1 MKKILPGERKAQ
13 SPNIS
18 IGGTLT
24 SDKSLITDSFN
35 KMMMMMKPLF
45 KCHKGILVDDG
56 TYCGH

>member
-1 MKKILPGERKAQ
+1 MKKILPGERKAP

-45 KCHKGILVDDG
+45 KCHKRDSSR
-56 TYCGH
+56 